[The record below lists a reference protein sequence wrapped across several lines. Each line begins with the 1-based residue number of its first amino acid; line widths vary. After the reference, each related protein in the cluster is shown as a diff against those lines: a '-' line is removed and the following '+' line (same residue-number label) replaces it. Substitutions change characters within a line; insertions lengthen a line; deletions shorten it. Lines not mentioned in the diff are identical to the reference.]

1 MIFGFSRM
9 NCSTGSYLHAMDP
22 GLGTMEVPAL
32 GALSPDYVVGNLS
45 PAELGEKRDLIWV
58 FFFVCIFGFGFCMVT
73 LSFPCSSLGLVL
85 QCDELKCF
93 CYHADAS
100 LCLGLSEF
108 HQIML

>member
-9 NCSTGSYLHAMDP
+9 NCSTGSSLHAMDP

-58 FFFVCIFGFGFCMVT
+58 FFFCLYFCIWLLHGDLEFSLLLLRTGFAV
-73 LSFPCSSLGLVL
+73 
-85 QCDELKCF
+85 
-93 CYHADAS
+93 
-100 LCLGLSEF
+100 
-108 HQIML
+108 

>member
-1 MIFGFSRM
+1 
-9 NCSTGSYLHAMDP
+9 MDP
-22 GLGTMEVPAL
+22 GLGAMEVPAL
-32 GALSPDYVVGNLS
+32 GALSLDYVVGNLS
-45 PAELGEKRDLIWV
+45 HAELGERGDLIRV
-58 FFFVCIFGFGFCMVT
+58 GFFCLYFGFGFRMVT